1 MTSTK
6 RLKIF
11 RQNSHG
17 VWSCWVSQQLEQKC
31 GCSWGNPGSSRCSP
45 KSRWHW
51 AEFVLFFWKLWL
63 AEPGLSDPWD
73 IRAGPG
79 WVSEINRMWLWEV
92 WDKLLL
98 ALFPPPAYG
107 HSTMARH
114 HLSSRGHLS
123 AEGDK
128 ASFRGSKGLGVGTGP
143 WSWVRRTVWWTTCI
157 SGSFL
162 HPSLCH
168 VTLQL
173 PIKRKSIF
181 PTSNA
186 VFNQETCFGQWDI
199 SNSTGLAMGLQSQF
213 CFVFWLHCV
222 ACGILVPWWGI
233 EPMSSAMEPQSL
245 KHWTTRQVPTTC
257 FGLQNSSAF

>member
-1 MTSTK
+1 MVSH
-6 RLKIF
+6 L
-11 RQNSHG
+11 QNNSRSSDRT
-17 VWSCWVSQQLEQKC
+17 VT
-31 GCSWGNPGSSRCSP
+31 GCEA
-45 KSRWHW
+45 
-51 AEFVLFFWKLWL
+51 AEFLNNWNESVVVHGGILALPDVPPKVDDTGLNLFFSFGNYGLLNWGFLIHGMFVEGWGEFLRPTGCGSKKRGISCFWL
-63 AEPGLSDPWD
+63 FS
-73 IRAGPG
+73 
-79 WVSEINRMWLWEV
+79 
-92 WDKLLL
+92 
-98 ALFPPPAYG
+98 PPAYG

-114 HLSSRGHLS
+114 HLSSCGHLS

-157 SGSFL
+157 SGFFL

-186 VFNQETCFGQWDI
+186 LFNQETCFGQWDI
-199 SNSTGLAMGLQSQF
+199 SNSTGLAVGLQSQF

-222 ACGILVPWWGI
+222 ACGILVP
-233 EPMSSAMEPQSL
+233 
-245 KHWTTRQVPTTC
+245 
-257 FGLQNSSAF
+257 